1 MITNFIFLR
10 QTLILITHFSS
21 CTFAIN
27 TLSSFGALL
36 SAPTSTSVSTPKA
49 SKIEPTKR
57 ETAPPTRK
65 TTCEELSSSLRLT
78 TITSVIN
85 YCALKKFH
93 PKQPYPLLELSTFP
107 NRS

>member
-57 ETAPPTRK
+57 ETAPPTTRK
-65 TTCEELSSSLRLT
+65 TTCEELSSSLGLT

-85 YCALKKFH
+85 AHKKISFETAL
-93 PKQPYPLLELSTFP
+93 PSP
-107 NRS
+107 